1 MRSVTRAQSDK
12 LTVKLKNNLAKNKAP
27 VAKLKSKVVKVVT
40 RKGASKSSGSS
51 EASTAQGSSPLRDEA
66 TLPIPQNIDWSSLMH
81 DWGEFMQSHK
91 APLSNSNHTY
101 MPLPILIPQQS
112 SQKSSSTFSSMMERR
127 TPSPVVDDQTH
138 LVGASE
144 HVDVG
149 NVSSS
154 HQHFVRCPQVSSVDL
169 GPNVPQQDVGPD
181 VESLQVDM
189 EIDLEDAPPPPP
201 AGRPAIVVAESAP
214 QSALDLVS
222 ARSSGGKQHK
232 VLLARHFPINIRR
245 QIWADIYIDLAL
257 MLEKDHFAEQ
267 PLQFVNK
274 NGKVTLSTAPSSV
287 KIETWALWNKAFRMF
302 TEIYCLKYPNK
313 CMELLQY
320 SGLLNNL
327 AGKFPFSQ
335 VYMYDKEFCLELQ
348 QLPSTPWNVIDTQL
362 WSQCL
367 HGINTMGSFRQ
378 QQQQPNTQ
386 QHKKATKVDWP
397 F

>member
-1 MRSVTRAQSDK
+1 MY
-12 LTVKLKNNLAKNKAP
+12 
-27 VAKLKSKVVKVVT
+27 
-40 RKGASKSSGSS
+40 
-51 EASTAQGSSPLRDEA
+51 
-66 TLPIPQNIDWSSLMH
+66 
-81 DWGEFMQSHK
+81 DWGEFMQSCK
-91 APLSNSNHTY
+91 APLSNSNHTF

-112 SQKSSSTFSSMMERR
+112 SQKSSSTFSLTMETRS
-127 TPSPVVDDQTH
+127 PSPAVDDQTH
-138 LVGASE
+138 LVRAPQ
-144 HVDVG
+144 HVDLD

-154 HQHFVRCPQVSSVDL
+154 HQHIVRRPQVSSVDL
-169 GPNVPQQDVGPD
+169 GPNVPQQDVGQD
-181 VESLQVDM
+181 IQSLQVDM
-189 EIDLEDAPPPPP
+189 EIDPEDAPQPPP
-201 AGRPAIVVAESAP
+201 AGRPVVMVAESAP

-222 ARSSGGKQHK
+222 ACSSGGKQHK
-232 VLLARHFPINIRR
+232 VLLARHVPINLHR
-245 QIWADIYIDLAL
+245 QVWADIYIDLAL

-335 VYMYDKEFCLELQ
+335 VYMYDKEFHLELQ
-348 QLPSTPWNVIDTQL
+348 QLPSTPWNVINTQL

-367 HGINTMGSFRQ
+367 YGINTMGSFQ
-378 QQQQPNTQ
+378 
-386 QHKKATKVDWP
+386 
-397 F
+397 